1 MGHYFSKMRNS
12 KLKELCVIEE
22 EIIDVIS
29 DPGWITPTISPK
41 SGVEPP
47 RHELN
52 APKVAHRSKRRSAAN
67 QGKSPLKRTELD
79 KKITESLH
87 KMSRGGEPRASPV
100 VIHQQS

>member
-29 DPGWITPTISPK
+29 DSGWITPTISPK

-47 RHELN
+47 RHALN

-67 QGKSPLKRTELD
+67 LGESPLKRTELD
-79 KKITESLH
+79 TNQTQVLPKTA
-87 KMSRGGEPRASPV
+87 RGGEPV
-100 VIHQQS
+100 